1 MALVA
6 HSQAQGLL
14 AQEKQK
20 PVPTIYEGPVGPY
33 RMIVQAIPNPPTQ
46 GLLNLHASVKD
57 PNTGT
62 DVDDASIVVFA
73 QRHES
78 SERGRARFFTSPEYP
93 ASYSTQLNLLEEGY
107 LDLHFEVSGPLG
119 KGSAEVV
126 LLVTEQPRSLAGW
139 LAWGWHVRGVAVG
152 AVPGLAQRQQD
163 ASSAGPL
170 TCIKLT
176 CTKRVVR
183 VRPHTPPQG
192 VWF

>member
-1 MALVA
+1 MTSTVTLMMALVFTLVMALVA

-14 AQEKQK
+14 AQEEQK
-20 PVPTIYEGPVGPY
+20 PVPTIYLGPVGPY

-93 ASYSTQLNLLEEGY
+93 ASYSTQLNLLEEGTWTFT
-107 LDLHFEVSGPLG
+107 FEVSGPLG

-139 LAWGWHVRGVAVG
+139 LAWAGMSAALLLVLFLAWRNANRMRAARG
-152 AVPGLAQRQQD
+152 R
-163 ASSAGPL
+163 
-170 TCIKLT
+170 
-176 CTKRVVR
+176 
-183 VRPHTPPQG
+183 
-192 VWF
+192 